1 VPELHAGAPG
11 YHLSMSVLSDLKN
24 LVLAPSRRRARHGKA
39 GHGEDLA
46 NAGDMRGDISPH
58 EIPLDNPA
66 HAEVQRRADAEAE
79 RLRERGE

>member
-1 VPELHAGAPG
+1 MLRA
-11 YHLSMSVLSDLKN
+11 
-24 LVLAPSRRRARHGKA
+24 SRQRVRHGKA
-39 GHGEDLA
+39 GNGEDLA
-46 NAGDMRGDISPH
+46 NAGDMRGDLSPH

>member
-1 VPELHAGAPG
+1 LR
-11 YHLSMSVLSDLKN
+11 S
-24 LVLAPSRRRARHGKA
+24 SRRRVRHGKA
-39 GHGEDLA
+39 GGGEDLA

-79 RLRERGE
+79 RLRERRE

>member
-1 VPELHAGAPG
+1 L
-11 YHLSMSVLSDLKN
+11 LSDLSIW
-24 LVLAPSRRRARHGKA
+24 LRRVSQRRSRHGDA
-39 GHGEDLA
+39 GGGEDLA

-66 HAEVQRRADAEAE
+66 HREVQRRADAEAE